1 MLSIMG
7 LILEKFLYLG
17 SKGTEIIYFSKYLN
31 VDSFK
36 LDLAFIIDEISL
48 GFSFFI
54 LLLAVVFYV
63 FSLINWKYFKKEF
76 SNYNYIIFFSSII
89 ISLLSVFSENLFI
102 IWVLWPF
109 IGIFNFSNA
118 SPNIVIDEKMN
129 FKSYFNM
136 EGFFFS
142 LFSIAILIFLI
153 CFNGSLSFLN
163 FNKVNLEFILK
174 NKYILSFS
182 IMVIISP
189 FFYRIF
195 LSPFN
200 FWNSGSKK
208 LEKFRFGFLNDILTS
223 IVFLSLLIRL
233 NPIFIFLPYLHLF
246 LQVFGLFTV
255 IVTSVF
261 LIIEKKG
268 PKTLLLLNSFFWGW
282 AIFSMGLGFIG
293 SSLYFLLGYLLL
305 KNLLLMIDWEINYL
319 ENKENILKKQFLKGL
334 FILTVLLIAGF
345 PGGSTFFFKPDLFW
359 KIFSIN
365 VEPFKGYFI
374 FNLFWSL
381 FIVSIFGF
389 MINSFDKKDKIISL
403 LLEFPKNTLKLKIRN
418 YIFYF
423 VLCCV
428 IFLYF
433 YKGLLLKSK
442 LDILTKFSATFLSEQ
457 LIHGQDLSEGTKFY
471 FYASFLAIFLLVS
484 WAGYYIYSKPN
495 KNMIDGYFKLIYI
508 RKRIISFFGLNSIIS
523 KLLRPA
529 ILTISS
535 IIKYSYKT
543 IFLKFIL
550 KTPFKVSYQI
560 GTYFNIKKS
569 ESLIDSLILAFL
581 GIIIFLYFIFSKINN
596 LH

>member
-1 MLSIMG
+1 MLSIIG
-7 LILEKFLYLG
+7 LILDKFLNLG
-17 SKGTEIIYFSKYLN
+17 TKGTEIIYFSKYLN

-54 LLLAVVFYV
+54 LFLAVVFYV

-76 SNYNYIIFFSSII
+76 SNYNYIIFYSSVI

-102 IWVLWPF
+102 IWILWPF

-118 SPNIVIDEKMN
+118 NPNIVIDKKMN

-142 LFSIAILIFLI
+142 FFSVSILIFLI
-153 CFNGSLSFLN
+153 CFKGSLSFLN
-163 FNKVNLEFILK
+163 FNKVNLEFIIK
-174 NKYILSFS
+174 NKNILSFS
-182 IMVIISP
+182 TMMIICP

-200 FWNSGSKK
+200 HWNSGSKK
-208 LEKFRFGFLNDILTS
+208 LEKFRFGFINDILTS
-223 IVFLSLLIRL
+223 IVFLSLLLRL

-246 LQVFGLFTV
+246 LQIFGLFTV
-255 IVTSVF
+255 VVTSVF

-305 KNLLLMIDWEINYL
+305 KNLLLMIDWEITYL
-319 ENKENILKKQFLKGL
+319 KNKENNLKLGFLKGL
-334 FILTVLLIAGF
+334 FILTILLIAGF
-345 PGGSTFFFKPDLFW
+345 PGGSTFFFNPDLFW
-359 KIFSIN
+359 KISSSN
-365 VEPFKGYFI
+365 VGPFKGYFI

-381 FIVSIFGF
+381 FIISIFGF
-389 MINSFDKKDKIISL
+389 IINSFDKKDKIASL
-403 LLEFPKNTLKLKIRN
+403 VLDFPKNTLKLKIRN

-423 VLCCV
+423 ILYGIVG
-428 IFLYF
+428 LYF

-442 LDILTKFSATFLSEQ
+442 FDMLTKFSVTFLSEQ
-457 LIHGQDLSEGTKFY
+457 FIHRQDFIEGTKFY

-484 WAGYYIYSKPN
+484 WAGYYIYSNPN
-495 KNMIDGYFKLIYI
+495 KKMIDSYFKLIYI

-523 KLLRPA
+523 KILRPA
-529 ILTISS
+529 VLTVSS
-535 IIKYSYKT
+535 VIKYSYKT
-543 IFLKFIL
+543 IFLKLIL